1 MKAPKA
7 KVEKGFSHFFN
18 RVSSWVTHRTGSPVA
33 FIIAAALVV
42 VWAALGPIFD
52 YSDTW
57 QLVINTS
64 TTIITF
70 LMVFII
76 QQSQNRDTAAIHLKL
91 NELIASHDKAS
102 NRLVDVE
109 DLTEEE
115 LMVLKEFYIK
125 ISKRAEKE
133 RDIHTSHSL
142 DEADRNHEAKIK
154 SARALTAGGKHT
166 VQAKH

>member
-1 MKAPKA
+1 MKARKA
-7 KVEKGFSHFFN
+7 KVKNGFSHFFN
-18 RVSSWVTHRTGSPVA
+18 RISSWVTHKTGSPVA
-33 FIIAAALVV
+33 FIIAAALIV
-42 VWAALGPIFD
+42 VWAALGPVFD

-125 ISKRAEKE
+125 ISQRAEKE
-133 RDIHTSHSL
+133 RDIHASHSL
-142 DEADRNHEAKIK
+142 DEADRNHEAKLK
-154 SARALTAGGKHT
+154 SARVLTAGGK
-166 VQAKH
+166 QKA

>member
-1 MKAPKA
+1 
-7 KVEKGFSHFFN
+7 
-18 RVSSWVTHRTGSPVA
+18 
-33 FIIAAALVV
+33 
-42 VWAALGPIFD
+42 
-52 YSDTW
+52 
-57 QLVINTS
+57 
-64 TTIITF
+64 
-70 LMVFII
+70 MVFII

-125 ISKRAEKE
+125 ISKRCQKE

-154 SARALTAGGKHT
+154 SARELTAGDKQK
-166 VQAKH
+166 V